1 MTPLKPTYVGNPID
15 INPNPTQFT
24 LGSLTTWECRKLQE
38 LQHLN
43 MLMES
48 MDPDPD
54 SHIWCCIAV
63 ISHKLHTWNKE
74 DVHTK
79 VKVIWFNGEDTWVR
93 LDALWIQD
101 PYPLITYAVKKHLTK
116 HPTWQWT
123 TEFIQDDEHMA
134 SMVHAYKASINGV
147 QFMFGVKIPRNV
159 KHALELDKANGN
171 TLWQDS
177 IALELK
183 SINEYQTF

>member
-1 MTPLKPTYVGNPID
+1 
-15 INPNPTQFT
+15 
-24 LGSLTTWECRKLQE
+24 
-38 LQHLN
+38 

-54 SHIWCCIAV
+54 THIWCCITV
-63 ISHKLHTWNKE
+63 ISHKLHTQNK
-74 DVHTK
+74 DNIHTK
-79 VKVIWFNGEDTWVR
+79 VKVIWSNGEDTWVQ

-116 HPTWQWT
+116 HPTWKWT
-123 TEFIQDDEHMA
+123 TEFLQDDEHMA

-147 QFMFGVKIPRNV
+147 QFMLSVKIPQNV
-159 KHALELDKANGN
+159 KHTLELCKASGN

-183 SINEYQTF
+183 GINKYQTF